1 MVNTLQGQ
9 HLPFQMTFRKVISPI
24 SSKMGFNF
32 CVRASD
38 QQDVG
43 EEKRPQES
51 WRLTITEMQ
60 FHSSDRNSRTS
71 PPIWI
76 GRWWTNTEKNQRMR
90 TVKKKTPNNTPQ
102 QFEIQEKTHAI
113 SVLFFFTDRLRGT
126 TGTTNKRG
134 KVAARKSTLRC
145 RNGVTFRPPSPITKH
160 STETT
165 PKRTIFFFDTWSVY
179 TPDFTSQRIT
189 FYTARAEITR
199 VTEDF
204 HTRDILHPRP
214 FFKHQTSG
222 WDWSKKLKNN
232 TKLKNIRWS
241 LKEPQDT
248 EGHLFCAKL
257 IDNTFLAGTC
267 LRGFCLQISGATFKS
282 RHFAD
287 QTGHWFHCKDS
298 AIHPE
303 EIQIAALVLRI
314 LRWPG
319 QVGERVWGFPNHPE
333 ATIFQCSA
341 QRGAPKVS
349 VPNWSPKRWRF
360 WRTMCSLRQRRS
372 FCKHK
377 HFLEQDKIFRETIET
392 LWQENCD
399 SCCMLWCRPQKN
411 YKIHVGTMDVDFSPV
426 ASICCRPPLAK
437 QTGWTLSTTSCM
449 IGMLGW

>member
-1 MVNTLQGQ
+1 
-9 HLPFQMTFRKVISPI
+9 
-24 SSKMGFNF
+24 
-32 CVRASD
+32 
-38 QQDVG
+38 
-43 EEKRPQES
+43 
-51 WRLTITEMQ
+51 MQ
-60 FHSSDRNSRTS
+60 VHSSDVEIPELLRQFGSAVDGPTRKKFRGCGLSRKKPKQHAPAIRNSKKPMQFQCRFFHRS
-71 PPIWI
+71 PSRHHWHHKQTRKRCGQKVHPPLSKW
-76 GRWWTNTEKNQRMR
+76 GDVSPTFTHHQTLHGNNTE
-90 TVKKKTPNNTPQ
+90 
-102 QFEIQEKTHAI
+102 
-113 SVLFFFTDRLRGT
+113 
-126 TGTTNKRG
+126 TN
-134 KVAARKSTLRC
+134 
-145 RNGVTFRPPSPITKH
+145 H
-160 STETT
+160 
-165 PKRTIFFFDTWSVY
+165 FFFDTWSVY

-189 FYTARAEITR
+189 FYTARAEISR

-204 HTRDILHPRP
+204 HTRDILHPSP
-214 FFKHQTSG
+214 VFKHQTNG

-257 IDNTFLAGTC
+257 IDKTFLAGTC

-392 LWQENCD
+392 LWQKNCD